1 MRKVGLE
8 FASFSEQ
15 PDEKQRTANGHA
27 PEIDVSLNEA
37 LFEATVSRTW
47 RRQEEFGLTSALLR
61 RN

>member
-15 PDEKQRTANGHA
+15 PDEEQRTANGHA

-37 LFEATVSRTW
+37 LFEAAASRTW
-47 RRQEEFGLTSALLR
+47 RRQENSD
-61 RN
+61 